1 MSGNL
6 KREAAK
12 KAYII
17 MVFDGLCVSSASV
30 ILSLLRQQYDL
41 SYDLS
46 GTLLALLSVG
56 NLLSGLLCAALPQ
69 FLGTK
74 TTVLSLSA
82 GLAAGYVLLV
92 LSGNP
97 VILLLAFLL
106 IGLGKGSTMNSGTVV
121 AGQAATDRTKCVNII
136 NALFAVGSL
145 AAPVLYLASN
155 QMQFWKAP
163 LCALAVSGLMVW
175 LLFAGMGLS
184 SDRKEAKRDNDT
196 GFLRER
202 HFWYTVCF
210 MFFQQCTEISVTG
223 WLVTYFKDQGILTG
237 ALSELTVTVI
247 WLAMLVGRLAI
258 AFVLPQ
264 NSRLRSLFVMS
275 IASLVTYVLLLVSNS
290 GGIALLC
297 LFLFGVSESGCYPTG
312 IAQANRSMNNATMG
326 VLLPAAG
333 IGAIVMPYVV
343 GAVAERWGIFAGM
356 VCPGITIVGMVLF
369 AVLLGRQKTD

>member
-6 KREAAK
+6 KEKAAQ
-12 KAYII
+12 KAYLVMI
-17 MVFDGLCVSSASV
+17 FDGLCVSSASV

-46 GTLLALLSVG
+46 GMLLALLSVG
-56 NLLSGLLCAALPQ
+56 NLVSGLLCALLPQ

-74 TTVLSLSA
+74 TTVLWLSA
-82 GLAAGYVLLV
+82 GLMAGYVLLV

-97 VILLLAFLL
+97 AVLLLAFLL

-121 AGQAATDRTKCVNII
+121 AGQAASDRTKCVNII

-155 QMQFWKAP
+155 QMAFWKAP
-163 LCALAVSGLMVW
+163 LCALAVSGLIVW
-175 LLFAGMGLS
+175 ILFAGMGLS
-184 SDRKEAKRDNDT
+184 SDRKEAKRENDMN
-196 GFLRER
+196 FLRER

-247 WLAMLVGRLAI
+247 WLAMLVGRLVI
-258 AFVLPQ
+258 AFVLPE
-264 NSRLRSLFVMS
+264 NSRFRSLVVMS
-275 IASLVTYVLLLVSNS
+275 AASLVTYGLLLVSAN
-290 GGIALLC
+290 GFIALLC

-312 IAQANRSMNNATMG
+312 IAQANKSMNNATMG
-326 VLLPAAG
+326 VLLPVAG

-343 GAVAERWGIFAGM
+343 GAVAEQWGILAGM
-356 VCPGITIVGMVLF
+356 VCPGVTIIGMVLF
-369 AVLLGRQKTD
+369 AVLLKQDK

>member
-1 MSGNL
+1 M

-12 KAYII
+12 KAYAVMI
-17 MVFDGLCVSSASV
+17 FDGLCVSSASV

-46 GTLLALLSVG
+46 GMLLALLSVG
-56 NLLSGLLCAALPQ
+56 NLLAGLLCAMLPQ

-74 TTVLSLSA
+74 ATVLGLSA
-82 GLAAGYVLLV
+82 GLMAGYVLLV

-97 VILLLAFLL
+97 MVLLLAFLL

-121 AGQAATDRTKCVNII
+121 ASQAAADRTKCVNMI

-145 AAPVLYLASN
+145 AAPILYLASN
-155 QMQFWKAP
+155 QLAFWKAP
-163 LCALAVSGLMVW
+163 LCALAVSGLIVW
-175 LLFAGMGLS
+175 VLFTRMGLS
-184 SDRKEAKRDNDT
+184 SDRSEAKKDNDM
-196 GFLRER
+196 GFLRDR
-202 HFWYTVCF
+202 HFWYSVCF

-247 WLAMLVGRLAI
+247 WLAMLVGRLTI
-258 AFVLPQ
+258 VFVLPE
-264 NSRLRSLFVMS
+264 NSRFRSLFVMS
-275 IASLVTYVLLLVSNS
+275 VASLVTYVMLLVSSN
-290 GGIALLC
+290 GVIALLC

-312 IAQANRSMNNATMG
+312 IAQANKALSNATMG
-326 VLLPAAG
+326 VLLPVAG

-343 GAVAERWGIFAGM
+343 GAVAEQLGIFAGM
-356 VCPGITIVGMVLF
+356 VCPGVTIIGMVLF
-369 AVLLGRQKTD
+369 AVLLKK